1 MYIWHLATGRN
12 GYLGDDLKKGN
23 HLGYEWCGKELG
35 DLTKLASTVDS
46 YQIRRRFSQVRQG
59 DYFCIIRGRHCLGIA
74 EAKES
79 YDFEKAKQGPSSLP
93 CSDKL

>member
-46 YQIRRRFSQVRQG
+46 YQIRRRFSEVRQG

-93 CSDKL
+93 CLDKL